1 MEGREMKFTKNV
13 LVCGMAR
20 SGISAAVL
28 LNKKGCSV
36 TLQDLKTA
44 DKLDKTEIE
53 NLEKQGITLFLG
65 SNPDDIADKF
75 DLMVLS
81 PGIPTDLPFV
91 LKARESGAEVI
102 GETELAYRFCKAPVA
117 AVTGTNGKT
126 TTTSLVGEIF
136 KNYNSSSFVVGN
148 IGMPFCDYVDDIT
161 EDSLVAAEMS
171 SFQLETIVKFRPH
184 VSAVLNI
191 TPDHLN
197 RHKTLAN
204 YIAAK
209 ERVFENQ
216 TDEDYTVLNYN
227 DEATRGMAERT
238 RAKVVFFAL
247 GKKTEGIYSD
257 EKSIYINCMG
267 MNEKVIDIDEL
278 NILGDHNTENAMAA
292 IGCAVCMGV
301 PMDIIRDTLRSFKAV
316 EHRIEYV
323 DTVNGVDYY
332 NDSKGTNPDASIKA
346 VLAMKKPICIIA
358 GGYDKGSDFTEW
370 VKLFAGRVKYA
381 AVIGAVK
388 QQLVDTMDKEGFLSY
403 ETADSFE
410 QAFEMCAAHAQ
421 EGDCVL
427 LSPACASW
435 DMFESYEQRGEIF
448 KQLVKKLG

>member
-1 MEGREMKFTKNV
+1 M
-13 LVCGMAR
+13 
-20 SGISAAVL
+20 
-28 LNKKGCSV
+28 
-36 TLQDLKTA
+36 
-44 DKLDKTEIE
+44 
-53 NLEKQGITLFLG
+53 
-65 SNPDDIADKF
+65 
-75 DLMVLS
+75 
-81 PGIPTDLPFV
+81 
-91 LKARESGAEVI
+91 
-102 GETELAYRFCKAPVA
+102 
-117 AVTGTNGKT
+117 
-126 TTTSLVGEIF
+126 
-136 KNYNSSSFVVGN
+136 VGN

-209 ERVFENQ
+209 ERVFENP

-227 DEATRGMAERT
+227 DEATRSMAERT

-370 VKLFAGRVKYA
+370 IKLFSGRVKYA

-388 QQLVDTMDKEGFLSY
+388 QQLTDTMDKEGFLSY